1 MRKPIISLP
10 VTRGRLLA
18 GVAICLFLV
27 VGLLVKGHPANVPV
41 VAAMSGAQDSDL
53 RQRVELLAKQ
63 YNTPPIDAKNDPVWK
78 AIPGLNGLEID
89 VDATV
94 KKSQQHPDES
104 ISLVAKQIPPH
115 VSLDDLGALPIYRG
129 NSQKKQMALMINVA
143 WGDEYLPDILNTL
156 KKNNVKAT
164 FFLDGS
170 WTKKKP
176 DTAKQ
181 IYEAGFEIGN
191 HAYSHPDMSKYG
203 ADAALREISRTNA
216 AVKQAIGITPKLFAP
231 PSGAFNSTTVKVA
244 HGQGMRTILWT
255 LDTVDWRKP
264 PSSVISNKVLSKAE
278 NGALVLMHPTAP
290 TRDALRTLIPSL
302 LQKGYRLV
310 TVSELLDSTRPLP
323 NPNPNP

>member
-1 MRKPIISLP
+1 MRKPIITLRI
-10 VTRGRLLA
+10 TRARFFTGI
-18 GVAICLFLV
+18 AICLFLV
-27 VGLLVKGHPANVPV
+27 AGFLIKGHPANIPV
-41 VAAMSGAQDSDL
+41 IAAMSGAQETDL

-63 YNTPPIDAKNDPVWK
+63 YNAAPIDAKNDPVWK
-78 AIPGLNGLEID
+78 AIPGVNGLEID

-94 KKSQQHPDES
+94 KKSLEQPDKG
-104 ISLVAKQIPPH
+104 ISLVAKQIPPK

-143 WGDEYLPDILNTL
+143 WGDEFLPDMLETL
-156 KKNNVKAT
+156 KKYNVKAT

-170 WTKKKP
+170 WTKKNP
-176 DTAKQ
+176 SIAKQ
-181 IYEAGFEIGN
+181 IYDDGFEIGN

-203 ADAALREISRTNA
+203 ADAALSQISRTNA
-216 AVKQAIGITPKLFAP
+216 VVKQAIGITPKLFAP

-255 LDTVDWRKP
+255 IDTIDWRKP
-264 PSSVISNKVLSKAE
+264 PSATITNRVLSKAE

-323 NPNPNP
+323 SPNP